1 MKLPYFTRR
10 SLLTG
15 IGAGSAL
22 LGAARLRAQQ
32 TPPNGVAP
40 GPPQPAGELHLQPVV
55 PVSGRSTVSLVR
67 GTERRKMIYE
77 AMVAIDAQL
86 LPGLKRK
93 KYVLIKPNLT
103 SVTNQVASTHVDTI
117 AGILDYLGP
126 RFKGKVVVA
135 EASSNDTL
143 TAFENFKYAQLA
155 TEFKKFNVQLIDL
168 NREEKF
174 QVVPLIDTNVRPM
187 PIRMAA
193 RLFDPDAF
201 IICCAIPKTHE
212 TAVATMTVKNM
223 AMGAPLR
230 SPSNNPRWSDKSKLH
245 EGLHQ
250 THYNWTLASV
260 RLQPFWGAGVVDGLV
275 GMEGAGPVTGDH
287 IQHGVAMAST
297 DYIAVDRVAVETM
310 GIDANQLAYLRY
322 CEQMGLRNFDLG
334 KIDVIG
340 EKIADVKKNYKPHP
354 FTEIDKRL
362 LGPLKDMFKS

>member
-1 MKLPYFTRR
+1 MTFPHLTRR

-32 TPPNGVAP
+32 NPPGGAP
-40 GPPQPAGELHLQPVV
+40 QGPPEPAGELHLQPVV
-55 PVSGRSTVSLVR
+55 PVPGRSTVSLVR

-77 AMVAIDAQL
+77 ALVAVDAQVL
-86 LPGLKRK
+86 AGLKRK

-135 EASSNDTL
+135 EASSADTL
-143 TAFENFKYAQLA
+143 AAFENLKYAQLA
-155 TEFKKFNVQLIDL
+155 TEFKSFDVQLIDL
-168 NREEKF
+168 NREAKF

-201 IICCAIPKTHE
+201 IVCCAIPKTHE
-212 TAVATMTVKNM
+212 TAIATMTVKNM

-230 SPSNNPRWSDKSKLH
+230 SPDNNPRWSDKSKLH

-250 THYNWTLASV
+250 THYNWTLAAV

-275 GMEGAGPVTGDH
+275 GMEGTGPVNGTP

-297 DYIAVDRVAVETM
+297 DYIAVDRVAAESM
-310 GIDANQLAYLRY
+310 GLDANQLAYLRY
-322 CEQMGLRNFDLG
+322 CEQMGLGNFDLG
-334 KIDVIG
+334 KIDVVG
-340 EKIADVKKNYKPHP
+340 EKIADVKKSYKPHP
-354 FTEIDKRL
+354 FTEPNRRL
-362 LGPLKDMFKS
+362 LGPLSAMFKS